1 MCHLVVLITLKTG
14 SGKTYTMGTA
24 YEVDDFSVSESVGI
38 IPRAIVDLFEQIE
51 NSIDSEIAVEAQFIE
66 VSLE

>member
-1 MCHLVVLITLKTG
+1 
-14 SGKTYTMGTA
+14 MGTA